1 MKHQIDTMTSI
12 NTLVKDYETTI
23 AMLKVQNEQ
32 LRIDIEGLRASY
44 YTLVNEVASKDRLKR
59 KKKK

>member
-12 NTLVKDYETTI
+12 NNLVKDYENTI
-23 AMLKVQNEQ
+23 GMLRIQNEQ
-32 LRIDIEGLRASY
+32 LRLDLEDLKQSY
-44 YTLVNEVASKDRLKR
+44 YSLVNGLEEKKR

>member
-12 NTLVKDYETTI
+12 NNLVKDYENTI
-23 AMLKVQNEQ
+23 GMLRIQNEQ
-32 LRIDIEGLRASY
+32 LRLDLEDLRQSY
-44 YTLVNEVASKDRLKR
+44 YSLVNELEKKR

>member
-12 NTLVKDYETTI
+12 NNLVKGYENSI
-23 AMLKVQNEQ
+23 GMLKIRNEQ
-32 LRIDIEGLRASY
+32 LLIDLEELRKENLLLRTELSEKAR
-44 YTLVNEVASKDRLKR
+44 KG